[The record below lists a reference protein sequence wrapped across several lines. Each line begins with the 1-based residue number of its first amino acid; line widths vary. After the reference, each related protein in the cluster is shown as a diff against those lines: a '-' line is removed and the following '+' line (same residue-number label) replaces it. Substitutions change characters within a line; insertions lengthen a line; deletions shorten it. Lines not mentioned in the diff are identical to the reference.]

1 MSKNRPRVGG
11 LFWVVLIVHCLGVSF
26 MSKNRPQ
33 GRGTIL
39 GGSHCPLLRSVVH
52 VLEQTAG

>member
-1 MSKNRPRVGG
+1 MSYK
-11 LFWVVLIVHCLGVSF
+11 
-26 MSKNRPQ
+26 RPQ

-39 GGSHCPLLRSVVH
+39 GGSRRPLLRSVVHVLEQTQGRGTILGGSRRPLLRSVVH